1 MYSAFPSNLRADP
14 HSGPFYQIV
23 ICAYCFSRPEVRMDT
38 ALETIKILATDAY
51 YTLAAV
57 GVALAVIIVGAA
69 LLIRRY

>member
-1 MYSAFPSNLRADP
+1 
-14 HSGPFYQIV
+14 
-23 ICAYCFSRPEVRMDT
+23 MDT

-69 LLIRRY
+69 LLISRY